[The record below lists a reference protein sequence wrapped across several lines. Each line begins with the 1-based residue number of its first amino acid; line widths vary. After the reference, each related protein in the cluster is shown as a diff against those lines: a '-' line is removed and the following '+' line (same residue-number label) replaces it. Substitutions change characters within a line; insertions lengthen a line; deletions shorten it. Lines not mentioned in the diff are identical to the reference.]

1 MKFAVYKTLSTINQT
16 LLNKRCFVVKDTPY
30 IPCTWFQSEPY
41 LCLINISTNLTKK
54 IFTTLSI
61 LFTVAHVRSGR
72 GTCYRVGC
80 RDPTASLAVYCQ
92 HWAHCSHC
100 VLVHRGRNEHR
111 AGTSSPLHHAVYTD
125 IGPDNCDITVWQY
138 DWVTIWLYDY
148 GTTWLCCL
156 MTVWQHDCVMIW
168 LCDKILCYLMTV
180 WQYDHV
186 TIWPCNNMT
195 V

>member
-16 LLNKRCFVVKDTPY
+16 LLNERCFVVKDTPY

-41 LCLINISTNLTKK
+41 LCLINISTNLTNKT
-54 IFTTLSI
+54 IHYI
-61 LFTVAHVRSGR
+61 IYARSGHV
-72 GTCYRVGC
+72 TCYRVGC

-138 DWVTIWLYDY
+138 DWVTIWLCDN
-148 GTTWLCCL
+148 
-156 MTVWQHDCVMIW
+156 MTVWQHDCVALW
-168 LCDKILCYLMTV
+168 QCDNMTV
-180 WQYDHV
+180 W
-186 TIWPCNNMT
+186 
-195 V
+195 